1 MLVEIPKDDV
11 RFQHYEHILAN
22 PIHAASNQASGKKGK
37 LFAMYQISSPGVEG
51 WVI

>member
-1 MLVEIPKDDV
+1 MLVEIPKDDI

-22 PIHAASNQASGKKGK
+22 PIQAAGNPASSKKAK
-37 LFAMYQISSPGVEG
+37 LFAMYQISSPSVEG

>member
-1 MLVEIPKDDV
+1 MLVEIPKDDI

-22 PIHAASNQASGKKGK
+22 PIVAASNPASAKKAK
-37 LFAMYQISSPGVEG
+37 LFAMYQISSPSVEG